1 MALLESGL
9 PHSDENVG
17 FCRELRALGRYGLKR
32 ESPGRWYEVWER
44 SMRWLSFSDFVC
56 FMEYLELDRPESL
69 RFWLPRR
76 KALARVANYLQKV
89 ADGEL
94 DELIINL
101 PPRVGKLL
109 SDDTPVL
116 TTEGWKRHG
125 DLAVGDYVFSP
136 DGMPTRVVA
145 VHPKHHTTHTVT
157 FSDGS
162 KFDCHFRHEWRVYDR
177 ADQSWK
183 TIETQQIAKRVSY
196 GPQEHVRGH
205 RYRYQIEIPAPLQ
218 GIERNLPVP
227 PYTFGAWL
235 GDGHNKQP
243 RVTGDR
249 RDRAIVERIE
259 ADGYELVHEYTHKT
273 TGVMTY
279 DFGYRMKKDL
289 NKLGFC
295 YSDRRVPKRIP
306 TEYLTAS
313 VEQRLA
319 LLAGLLDTDGC
330 LRRSERRYDFTT
342 SEKTLRDDV
351 ETLLST
357 FGWRVSVKECE
368 PRTSTSGITAKRPW
382 WVVSFSPTIEIPTVL
397 ERKHLAEFSKQRRM
411 SIVSIEESE
420 HKQGNCI
427 TVERDGMYLVGKHL
441 VPTHN
446 TSIVMFWL
454 VWMMGRDPDKS
465 CLYTSYS
472 DTVTSAFYRG
482 VREILNDPYTYRYGD
497 IFPMAPVVETNARD
511 TTINLQRKKRYATLT
526 CRSIDGTLN
535 GACDASGAMIG
546 DDLCSGI
553 EEARSRQRMEN
564 LNAKVN
570 NDWLSRR
577 KKGCPVVWMGTRWSL
592 HDPMGVRENLLANDA
607 RFSDVRWHK
616 VSIPALDKREGSNF
630 VMPYGV
636 GFSRQDYLQVRAQ
649 FERQDDMAS
658 WLAMYQQQPVER
670 QGAVFDPRDMRT
682 FTGDVPEG
690 RVFMAV
696 DPAFGGGDYTAAPV
710 CVDNG
715 QDVYVP
721 WVVFSDSE
729 KDVTMPLLA
738 DAVAQ
743 YKVELVQFEAN
754 KMLESYVDEFR
765 RLLRARN
772 IRCTVT
778 MEPASTKVSKEE
790 RIHGR
795 APDIRRHFVF
805 LDGNERPRD
814 YERFMQQVYSFTSQG
829 RVKHDDAPDSLAMAA
844 GMVYRFSDSRVETF
858 RRPW

>member
-9 PHSDENVG
+9 PHSKENVG
-17 FCRELRALGRYGLKR
+17 FCAELRSLGRYGINR

-44 SMRWLSFSDFVC
+44 SMRWMAFSDFVC

-76 KALARVANYLQKV
+76 KPLARVAKYLQKV
-89 ADGEL
+89 TDGEL

-101 PPRVGKLL
+101 PPRVGK
-109 SDDTPVL
+109 
-116 TTEGWKRHG
+116 
-125 DLAVGDYVFSP
+125 
-136 DGMPTRVVA
+136 
-145 VHPKHHTTHTVT
+145 
-157 FSDGS
+157 
-162 KFDCHFRHEWRVYDR
+162 
-177 ADQSWK
+177 
-183 TIETQQIAKRVSY
+183 
-196 GPQEHVRGH
+196 
-205 RYRYQIEIPAPLQ
+205 
-218 GIERNLPVP
+218 
-227 PYTFGAWL
+227 
-235 GDGHNKQP
+235 
-243 RVTGDR
+243 
-249 RDRAIVERIE
+249 
-259 ADGYELVHEYTHKT
+259 
-273 TGVMTY
+273 
-279 DFGYRMKKDL
+279 
-289 NKLGFC
+289 
-295 YSDRRVPKRIP
+295 
-306 TEYLTAS
+306 
-313 VEQRLA
+313 
-319 LLAGLLDTDGC
+319 
-330 LRRSERRYDFTT
+330 
-342 SEKTLRDDV
+342 
-351 ETLLST
+351 
-357 FGWRVSVKECE
+357 
-368 PRTSTSGITAKRPW
+368 
-382 WVVSFSPTIEIPTVL
+382 
-397 ERKHLAEFSKQRRM
+397 
-411 SIVSIEESE
+411 
-420 HKQGNCI
+420 
-427 TVERDGMYLVGKHL
+427 
-441 VPTHN
+441 

-482 VREILNDPYTYRYGD
+482 VREVLNDPYTYRYAD
-497 IFPMAPVVETNARD
+497 VFPMAPVVETNARD

-553 EEARSRQRMEN
+553 EEARSRQRMET

-592 HDPMGVRENLLANDA
+592 HDPMGVRENLLATDA
-607 RFSDVRWHK
+607 RFADVRWHK
-616 VSIPALDKREGSNF
+616 VSIPALDSREGSNF

-710 CVDNG
+710 CVDTG

-729 KDVTMPLLA
+729 KDVTMPMLA
-738 DAVAQ
+738 DAIAQ
-743 YKVELVQFEAN
+743 FKVEHVQFEAN
-754 KMLESYVDEFR
+754 RMLESYVEEFR
-765 RLLRARN
+765 RLLKSRN

-778 MEPASTKVSKEE
+778 MEPASTKVSKDE

-795 APDIRRHFVF
+795 APDIRRHFLF

-844 GMVYRFSDSRVETF
+844 GMVYRFSDNKVQTF
-858 RRPW
+858 KRPW